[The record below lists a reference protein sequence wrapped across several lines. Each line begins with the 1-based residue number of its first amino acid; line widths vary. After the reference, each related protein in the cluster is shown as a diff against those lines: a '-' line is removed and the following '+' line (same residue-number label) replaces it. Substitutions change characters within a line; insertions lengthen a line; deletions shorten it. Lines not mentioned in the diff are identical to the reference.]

1 MLITNCQVY
10 NNNCCGIELQ
20 DGTSTGVT
28 MSNND
33 IHDNGDNGIGIVGME
48 GPGENVI
55 SGNTL
60 NNNGRFGIEV
70 KNPNG
75 SGAATGAG
83 RIVVQNNTV
92 SRTNPIGGELRDIA
106 GIAVM
111 RRGVLA
117 GNVDVPIGVV
127 VTGNTVSGYQQ
138 PSVSDG
144 FGIVISGINHS
155 VTGNTVTGNE
165 VGIQQQAG
173 HTPYPGDGDQSNISD
188 QYFGRDNSPLVCGN
202 ILSGNTLSGNGTDFR
217 NISVGGGVVTNTTT
231 MEIFC
236 SIQDAIDD
244 ANTLNGHTLTIGSG
258 TYPENVIIN
267 KSLTL
272 NGPNANTACG
282 SRNDEAIVAPASGV
296 PFTVTADGV
305 TINGFEVTAPSSTY
319 GINFGNT
326 SNVHIVYNNIHDV
339 GTTVTNANVHAVIY
353 TVANGGATSN
363 VSISDNCFDH
373 IASALLTGYSAAAIG
388 ILQSPSTGVLT
399 GLTIERNTIND
410 VEVNT
415 GNWPTGKLAYG
426 IIVNVGSANYLT
438 TTGKVVNAIIRNNEI
453 TNLSGFIS
461 TGIALEGNTENAVV
475 ENNSVAN
482 LYGRKLA
489 NRAGGGYDLQAL
501 KFETNRYVATCTV
514 QNNSFQTNTFTHDVT
529 AGLGYGVANYLP
541 VGDAYSG
548 GTTGPATLS
557 CNWFGTAVY
566 ADIIDNAN
574 LDGKIFNKDLCETE
588 FLPYLANG
596 TDDEPATVGF
606 QPPANACTGCPG
618 RVGDQCQYH
627 HYLLLHPGGYR
638 RS

>member
-1 MLITNCQVY
+1 MQNAMTLVY
-10 NNNCCGIELQ
+10 YC
-20 DGTSTGVT
+20 T
-28 MSNND
+28 
-33 IHDNGDNGIGIVGME
+33 
-48 GPGENVI
+48 
-55 SGNTL
+55 
-60 NNNGRFGIEV
+60 
-70 KNPNG
+70 
-75 SGAATGAG
+75 
-83 RIVVQNNTV
+83 
-92 SRTNPIGGELRDIA
+92 
-106 GIAVM
+106 
-111 RRGVLA
+111 
-117 GNVDVPIGVV
+117 
-127 VTGNTVSGYQQ
+127 
-138 PSVSDG
+138 
-144 FGIVISGINHS
+144 
-155 VTGNTVTGNE
+155 
-165 VGIQQQAG
+165 IQ
-173 HTPYPGDGDQSNISD
+173 
-188 QYFGRDNSPLVCGN
+188 
-202 ILSGNTLSGNGTDFR
+202 
-217 NISVGGGVVTNTTT
+217 
-231 MEIFC
+231 E
-236 SIQDAIDD
+236 AIDAASPTD
-244 ANTLNGHTLTIGSG
+244 IITVAAGL
-258 TYPENVIIN
+258 YPENVIIN

-363 VSISDNCFDH
+363 VSISDNCFNH
-373 IASALLTGYSAAAIG
+373 IASALLTGNSTSAIG

-426 IIVNVGSANYLT
+426 IIINVGSSSYLT

-514 QNNSFQTNTFTHDVT
+514 QNNSFQTNTFTHNVT
-529 AGLGYGVANYLP
+529 VGLGYGVANYVP

-557 CNWFGTAVY
+557 CNWVGTAVY

-574 LDGKIFNKDLCETE
+574 LDGKIFNKDLCATE
-588 FLPYLANG
+588 FLPYLADG
-596 TDDEPATVGF
+596 TDNAPSTTGF

-618 RVGDQCQYH
+618 GVLVTNTDTDVTYCSIQAGIDDATTGDRLAISSGDYSEDVDATVKTHPRARQQPWLRHYH
-627 HYLLLHPGGYR
+627 R
-638 RS
+638 RYDPQ